1 MADKAKQ
8 TAEAQTQEQVQE
20 VSLLDQIL
28 TEGKMARDDYQREQA
43 KDMIGEFV
51 NQVMSGE
58 LTMSKNMDVAINA
71 RIAEIDRVRPPR
83 VQITYDVE
91 VGGAIELKE
100 LPFVVGVMGDFVGKP
115 EEPLPANKN
124 RKFVEIDP
132 DNFNQVMAGM
142 KPRVAFSVENKMQNY
157 GSKVGVDLKFNNIE
171 DFEPDNVVQQVEPLR
186 KLVEARQ
193 KLSDLR
199 SKMDG
204 NDKLESILNDLISD
218 ADKQKQI
225 SDALGIEKKEE

>member
-1 MADKAKQ
+1 MPTK
-8 TAEAQTQEQVQE
+8 E
-20 VSLLDQIL
+20 SLQHKL
-28 TEGKMARDDYQREQA
+28 
-43 KDMIGEFV
+43 
-51 NQVMSGE
+51 
-58 LTMSKNMDVAINA
+58 
-71 RIAEIDRVRPPR
+71 DRVRPPR

-100 LPFVVGVMGDFVGKP
+100 LPFVVGVMGDFVGNP
-115 EEPLPANKN
+115 QDPLPALKN

-142 KPRVAFSVENKMQNY
+142 KPRVAFSVDNKLQDD
-157 GSKVGVDLKFNNIE
+157 GSRLGVDLTFNSIE
-171 DFEPDNVVQQVEPLR
+171 DFEPDNIVRQVEPLR

-204 NDKLESILNDLISD
+204 NEKLENLLNDVISNS
-218 ADKQKQI
+218 DKQKQL
-225 SDALGIEKKEE
+225 SDALGLEGPAKEE

>member
-1 MADKAKQ
+1 MA
-8 TAEAQTQEQVQE
+8 
-20 VSLLDQIL
+20 S
-28 TEGKMARDDYQREQA
+28 RESIQH
-43 KDMIGEFV
+43 K
-51 NQVMSGE
+51 
-58 LTMSKNMDVAINA
+58 
-71 RIAEIDRVRPPR
+71 IDRVRPPR

-115 EEPLPANKN
+115 EEPLPAIKN

-132 DNFNQVMAGM
+132 DNFNQVLAGM
-142 KPRVAFSVENKMQNY
+142 KPRVAFSVDNKLQND
-157 GSKVGVDLKFNNIE
+157 GSKLGVDLTFTNIE
-171 DFEPDNVVQQVEPLR
+171 DFEPDQVVQNVEPLR

-204 NDKLESILNDLISD
+204 NEKLENILNDIISD
-218 ADKQKQI
+218 SDKQKQL